1 MEIRKIAKKGVHNL
15 NDLLIAARRD
25 KYAIGG
31 FNFNFYDDALGIVL
45 GAYELRSPVFLMAS
59 EGTVKFLGVKKIVNY
74 VKYLKEDFNIPIVLH
89 LDHGKNIE
97 IIKECIKDGFDSIM
111 YDGSMLDFKNNIKN
125 TRMIAELCHDR
136 RIPLEGELGR
146 ISGIEENVE
155 NIDDILTDPDSV
167 AEFIERSKVDSL
179 AIAIG
184 NAHGLYK
191 DKPKLDFERLSKIND
206 ISSVPLV
213 LHGGTGIP
221 LEDIKKAIKLGISKV
236 NIGTEI
242 KITYLKTI
250 KRYIGTI
257 NKNDVRHLISTI
269 QNDIKELVKQY
280 IEIFGSFNRT

>member
-1 MEIRKIAKKGVHNL
+1 M
-15 NDLLIAARRD
+15 NDLLIAARKN

-45 GAYELRSPVFLMAS
+45 GAYELSSPVFLMAS

-74 VKYLKEDFNIPIVLH
+74 VKQLKEDFNIPIVLH

-97 IIKECIKDGFDSIM
+97 IIKECINDGFDSIM
-111 YDGSMLDFKNNIKN
+111 YDGSLLDFENNIKN

-136 RIPLEGELGR
+136 GIPLEGELGR
-146 ISGIEENVE
+146 ISGIEENVR
-155 NIDDILTDPDSV
+155 NIDDALTNPDSV
-167 AEFIERSKVDSL
+167 VEFIERSKVDSL

-191 DKPKLDFERLSKIND
+191 GKPKLDFERLSKIND

-242 KITYLKTI
+242 KITYFKTI

-269 QNDIKELVKQY
+269 QNDIKELIKQY
-280 IEIFGSFNRT
+280 IEIFGSFNRV

>member
-1 MEIRKIAKKGVHNL
+1 MKKGAHNL
-15 NDLLIAARRD
+15 NDLLIAARKN

-45 GAYELRSPVFLMAS
+45 GAYELSSPAFLMAS

-74 VKYLKEDFNIPIVLH
+74 VKQLKEDFNIPIVLH

-111 YDGSMLDFKNNIKN
+111 YDGSLLDFENNIKN

-136 RIPLEGELGR
+136 GIPLEGELGR

-155 NIDDILTDPDSV
+155 NIDDVLTDPDSV
-167 AEFIERSKVDSL
+167 VEFIERSKVDSL

-242 KITYLKTI
+242 KITYFKTI

-280 IEIFGSFNRT
+280 IEIFGSFNRI

>member
-1 MEIRKIAKKGVHNL
+1 M
-15 NDLLIAARRD
+15 NDLLIEARKN

-45 GAYELRSPVFLMAS
+45 GAYELSSPVFLMAS

-74 VKYLKEDFNIPIVLH
+74 VKQLKEDFNIPIVLH

-97 IIKECIKDGFDSIM
+97 IIKECINDGFDSIM
-111 YDGSMLDFKNNIKN
+111 YDGSLLDFENNVKN

-136 RIPLEGELGR
+136 GIPLEGELGR

-155 NIDDILTDPDSV
+155 NIDDALTNPDSV
-167 AEFIERSKVDSL
+167 VEFIERSKVDSL

-191 DKPKLDFERLSKIND
+191 GKPKLDFERLSKIND

-242 KITYLKTI
+242 KITYFKTI

-280 IEIFGSFNRT
+280 IEIFGSFNRI

>member
-1 MEIRKIAKKGVHNL
+1 VKKGAHNL
-15 NDLLIAARRD
+15 NDLLIAARKN

-45 GAYELRSPVFLMAS
+45 GAYELSSPAFLMAS

-74 VKYLKEDFNIPIVLH
+74 VKQLKEDFNIPIVLH

-111 YDGSMLDFKNNIKN
+111 YDGSLLDFENNIKN

-136 RIPLEGELGR
+136 GIPLEGELGR

-155 NIDDILTDPDSV
+155 NIDDVLTDPDSV
-167 AEFIERSKVDSL
+167 VEFIERSKVDSL

-242 KITYLKTI
+242 KITYFKTI

-280 IEIFGSFNRT
+280 IEIFGSFNRI

>member
-1 MEIRKIAKKGVHNL
+1 M
-15 NDLLIAARRD
+15 NDLLIAARKN

-45 GAYELRSPVFLMAS
+45 GAYELSSPVFLMAS

-74 VKYLKEDFNIPIVLH
+74 VKQLKEDFNIPIVLH

-97 IIKECIKDGFDSIM
+97 IIKECINDGFDSIM
-111 YDGSMLDFKNNIKN
+111 YDGSLLDFENNIKN

-136 RIPLEGELGR
+136 GIPLEGELGR

-155 NIDDILTDPDSV
+155 NIDDVLTDPDSV
-167 AEFIERSKVDSL
+167 VEFIERSKVDSL

-242 KITYLKTI
+242 KITYFKTI

-280 IEIFGSFNRT
+280 IEIFGSFNRI

>member
-1 MEIRKIAKKGVHNL
+1 M
-15 NDLLIAARRD
+15 NDLLIAARKN

-45 GAYELRSPVFLMAS
+45 GAYELSSPVFLMAS

-74 VKYLKEDFNIPIVLH
+74 VKQLKEDFNIPIVLH

-111 YDGSMLDFKNNIKN
+111 YDGSLLDFENNIKN

-136 RIPLEGELGR
+136 GIPLEGELGR

-155 NIDDILTDPDSV
+155 NIDDVLTDPDSV
-167 AEFIERSKVDSL
+167 VEFIERSKVDSL

-206 ISSVPLV
+206 ISSVSLV

-242 KITYLKTI
+242 KITYFKTI

-280 IEIFGSFNRT
+280 IEIFGSFNRI

>member
-1 MEIRKIAKKGVHNL
+1 M
-15 NDLLIAARRD
+15 NDLLIAARKN

-45 GAYELRSPVFLMAS
+45 GAYELSSPVFLMAS

-74 VKYLKEDFNIPIVLH
+74 VKQLKEDFNIPIVLH

-111 YDGSMLDFKNNIKN
+111 YDGSLLDFENNIKN

-136 RIPLEGELGR
+136 GIPLEGELGR

-155 NIDDILTDPDSV
+155 NIDDVLTDPDSV
-167 AEFIERSKVDSL
+167 VEFIERSKVDSL

-242 KITYLKTI
+242 KITYFKTI

-280 IEIFGSFNRT
+280 IEIFGSFNRI

>member
-1 MEIRKIAKKGVHNL
+1 M
-15 NDLLIAARRD
+15 NDLLIAARKN

-31 FNFNFYDDALGIVL
+31 FNFGFYDDALGIVL
-45 GAYELRSPVFLMAS
+45 GAYELSSPVFLMAS

-74 VKYLKEDFNIPIVLH
+74 VKQLKEDFNIPIVLH

-97 IIKECIKDGFDSIM
+97 IIKECINDGFDSIM
-111 YDGSMLDFKNNIKN
+111 YDGSLLDFENNIKN

-136 RIPLEGELGR
+136 GIPLEGELGR
-146 ISGIEENVE
+146 ISGIEENVR
-155 NIDDILTDPDSV
+155 NIDDALTNPDSV
-167 AEFIERSKVDSL
+167 VEFIERSKVDSL

-191 DKPKLDFERLSKIND
+191 GKPRLDFERLSKIND

-242 KITYLKTI
+242 KITYFKTI

-280 IEIFGSFNRT
+280 IEIFGSFNRI

>member
-1 MEIRKIAKKGVHNL
+1 M
-15 NDLLIAARRD
+15 NDLLIEARKN

-45 GAYELRSPVFLMAS
+45 GAYELSSPVFLMAS

-74 VKYLKEDFNIPIVLH
+74 AKQLKEDFNIPIVLH

-97 IIKECIKDGFDSIM
+97 IIKECINDGFDSIM
-111 YDGSMLDFKNNIKN
+111 YDGSLLDFENNVKN

-136 RIPLEGELGR
+136 GIPLEGELGR

-155 NIDDILTDPDSV
+155 NIDDALTNPDSV
-167 AEFIERSKVDSL
+167 VEFIERSKVDSL

-191 DKPKLDFERLSKIND
+191 GKPKLDFERLSKIND

-242 KITYLKTI
+242 KITYFKTI

-280 IEIFGSFNRT
+280 IEIFGSFNRI

>member
-1 MEIRKIAKKGVHNL
+1 M
-15 NDLLIAARRD
+15 NDLLITARKN

-31 FNFNFYDDALGIVL
+31 FNFNFYDDALGIIL

-74 VKYLKEDFNIPIVLH
+74 VKQLKEDFNIPIVLH

-97 IIKECIKDGFDSIM
+97 IIKECIKGGFDSIM
-111 YDGSMLDFKNNIKN
+111 YDGSLLDFENNIKN

-136 RIPLEGELGR
+136 GIPLEGELGR
-146 ISGIEENVE
+146 ILGIEENVE
-155 NIDDILTDPDSV
+155 NIDDVLTDPDSV
-167 AEFIERSKVDSL
+167 VEFIERSKVDSL

-191 DKPKLDFERLSKIND
+191 GKPKLDFERLSKIND

-242 KITYLKTI
+242 KITYFKTI
-250 KRYIGTI
+250 KRYIETT

-280 IEIFGSFNRT
+280 IEIFGSFNRI

>member
-1 MEIRKIAKKGVHNL
+1 M
-15 NDLLIAARRD
+15 NDLLIAAKKN

-45 GAYELRSPVFLMAS
+45 GAYELSSPVFLMAS
-59 EGTVKFLGVKKIVNY
+59 EGTVKFLGFKKIVNY
-74 VKYLKEDFNIPIVLH
+74 LKQLKEDFNIPIVLH

-97 IIKECIKDGFDSIM
+97 IIKECIKNGFDSIM
-111 YDGSMLDFKNNIKN
+111 YDGSLLDFENNIKN

-136 RIPLEGELGR
+136 GIPLEGELGR
-146 ISGIEENVE
+146 ILGIEENVE
-155 NIDDILTDPDSV
+155 NIDDALTDPDSV
-167 AEFIERSKVDSL
+167 MEFIERSKVDSL

-191 DKPKLDFERLSKIND
+191 GKPKLDFERLSKIND

-221 LEDIKKAIKLGISKV
+221 LEDIKKAIKLGISKI

-242 KITYLKTI
+242 KITYFKTI
-250 KRYIGTI
+250 KTYIETI
-257 NKNDVRHLISTI
+257 NKNDVRRLISTI
-269 QNDIKELVKQY
+269 QNDVEELVKQY
-280 IEIFGSFNRT
+280 IEIFGSSNRV

>member
-1 MEIRKIAKKGVHNL
+1 L
-15 NDLLIAARRD
+15 NDLLIEARKN

-45 GAYELRSPVFLMAS
+45 GAYELSSPVFLMAS

-74 VKYLKEDFNIPIVLH
+74 AKQLKEDFNIPIVLH

-97 IIKECIKDGFDSIM
+97 IIKECINDGFDSIM
-111 YDGSMLDFKNNIKN
+111 YDGSLLDFENNVKN

-136 RIPLEGELGR
+136 GIPLEGELGR

-155 NIDDILTDPDSV
+155 NIDDALTNPDSV
-167 AEFIERSKVDSL
+167 VEFIERSKVDSL

-191 DKPKLDFERLSKIND
+191 GKPKLDFERLSKIND

-242 KITYLKTI
+242 KITYFKTI

-280 IEIFGSFNRT
+280 IEIFGSFNRI

>member
-1 MEIRKIAKKGVHNL
+1 L
-15 NDLLIAARRD
+15 NDLLIAARKN

-45 GAYELRSPVFLMAS
+45 GAYELSSPVFLMAS

-74 VKYLKEDFNIPIVLH
+74 VKQLKEDFNIPIVLH

-97 IIKECIKDGFDSIM
+97 IIKECINDGFDSIM
-111 YDGSMLDFKNNIKN
+111 YDGSLLDFENNIKN

-136 RIPLEGELGR
+136 GIPLEGELGR
-146 ISGIEENVE
+146 ISGIEENVR
-155 NIDDILTDPDSV
+155 NIDDALTNPDSV
-167 AEFIERSKVDSL
+167 VEFIERSKVDSL

-191 DKPKLDFERLSKIND
+191 GKPKLDFERLSKIND

-242 KITYLKTI
+242 KITYFKTI

-269 QNDIKELVKQY
+269 QNDIKELIKQY
-280 IEIFGSFNRT
+280 IEIFGSFNRV

>member
-1 MEIRKIAKKGVHNL
+1 M
-15 NDLLIAARRD
+15 NDLLIEARKN

-45 GAYELRSPVFLMAS
+45 GAYELSSPVFLMAS

-74 VKYLKEDFNIPIVLH
+74 AKQLKEDFNIPIVLH

-97 IIKECIKDGFDSIM
+97 IIKECINDGFDSIM
-111 YDGSMLDFKNNIKN
+111 YDGSLLDFENNVKN

-136 RIPLEGELGR
+136 GIPLEGELGR

-155 NIDDILTDPDSV
+155 NIDDALTNPDSV
-167 AEFIERSKVDSL
+167 VEFIERSKVDSL

-191 DKPKLDFERLSKIND
+191 GKPKLDFERLSKIND

-242 KITYLKTI
+242 KITYFKTI

-269 QNDIKELVKQY
+269 QNDIKELIKQY
-280 IEIFGSFNRT
+280 IEIFGSFNRV

>member
-1 MEIRKIAKKGVHNL
+1 M
-15 NDLLIAARRD
+15 NDLLIAARKN

-45 GAYELRSPVFLMAS
+45 GAYELSSPAFLMAS

-74 VKYLKEDFNIPIVLH
+74 VKQLKEDFNIPIVLH

-111 YDGSMLDFKNNIKN
+111 YDGSLLDFENNIKN

-136 RIPLEGELGR
+136 GIPLEGELGR

-155 NIDDILTDPDSV
+155 NIDDVLTDPDSV
-167 AEFIERSKVDSL
+167 VEFIERSKVDSL

-242 KITYLKTI
+242 KITYFKTI

-280 IEIFGSFNRT
+280 IEIFGSFNRI

>member
-1 MEIRKIAKKGVHNL
+1 M
-15 NDLLIAARRD
+15 NDLLIAARKN

-45 GAYELRSPVFLMAS
+45 GAYELSSPVFLMAS

-74 VKYLKEDFNIPIVLH
+74 VKQLKEDFNIPIVLH

-97 IIKECIKDGFDSIM
+97 IIKECINDGFDSIM
-111 YDGSMLDFKNNIKN
+111 YDGSLLDFENNIKN

-136 RIPLEGELGR
+136 GIPLEGELGR
-146 ISGIEENVE
+146 ISGIEENVR
-155 NIDDILTDPDSV
+155 NIDDALTNPDSV
-167 AEFIERSKVDSL
+167 VEFIERSKVDSL

-191 DKPKLDFERLSKIND
+191 GKPKLDFERLSKIND

-242 KITYLKTI
+242 KITYFKTI

-280 IEIFGSFNRT
+280 IEIFGSFNRI